1 MCSPG
6 VEAGPG
12 ELFDGFCLDFA
23 AVTPPLIQGGF
34 SFSFY
39 SFHPGLLFIAWN
51 CLLLQLT
58 AFTIRLVF
66 MRLSM
71 NYNGKMG
78 VSLRAYAFISVFGS
92 AWITNGGYLFS
103 LSFLNSDLRLGKR
116 WYICTNTYI
125 SKRVLLFS
133 LRLVFLFNFLP
144 VVIYRRFD

>member
-1 MCSPG
+1 MS
-6 VEAGPG
+6 
-12 ELFDGFCLDFA
+12 CLTA
-23 AVTPPLIQGGF
+23 LVSICGSNSSCNTGGF
-34 SFSFY
+34 FFPFIL
-39 SFHPGLLFIAWN
+39 FHPGLTVY
-51 CLLLQLT
+51 CLELPTTITNGVYDKTGVYEAQYELQ
-58 AFTIRLVF
+58 
-66 MRLSM
+66 
-71 NYNGKMG
+71 GKDRFVTEG
-78 VSLRAYAFISVFGS
+78 ICVHIGIGS